1 MVENSEN
8 LIYNK
13 KNPICGMW
21 SYHIQKE
28 EVDMEFEKLVSPSL
42 KDLFISHIE
51 AMILSVPEGHDKPLK
66 YPLIFTVCDVLLI
79 NKIDVLPYFDFDME
93 EVTAYAKTRNP
104 NIQTLPICAKTG
116 EGIDAWAD
124 WPRHQVRDWQS

>member
-21 SYHIQKE
+21 SYHTQKE

-51 AMILSVPEGHDKPLK
+51 AMILSG
-66 YPLIFTVCDVLLI
+66 
-79 NKIDVLPYFDFDME
+79 
-93 EVTAYAKTRNP
+93 
-104 NIQTLPICAKTG
+104 
-116 EGIDAWAD
+116 
-124 WPRHQVRDWQS
+124 

>member
-13 KNPICGMW
+13 KNPIYGMW

-51 AMILSVPEGHDKPLK
+51 AMILSGELPVGQKLPPERQL
-66 YPLIFTVCDVLLI
+66 
-79 NKIDVLPYFDFDME
+79 
-93 EVTAYAKTRNP
+93 A
-104 NIQTLPICAKTG
+104 
-116 EGIDAWAD
+116 
-124 WPRHQVRDWQS
+124 QSMGVSRAVVNSGVVELERRGFL